1 MSYPKFW
8 KKTNDFLAFF
18 SGSLVMIIA
27 IITAYEAIAR
37 RIFASPTSWT
47 LNAST
52 YILIWTFFLASAY
65 AFQEFGHVSVDMLRD
80 VVDRHDAS
88 KNRMIRRVISTFGYI
103 LTMGYV
109 SVLLLGGYRMTARAL
124 RFSVLTST
132 TTPIPIWLLYVSI
145 IIGAALML
153 VTLLFIVLDLL
164 RKGDKYL

>member
-1 MSYPKFW
+1 MGYPAFW

-27 IITAYEAIAR
+27 VITAYEAIAR

-80 VVDRHDAS
+80 FVDKYDKS
-88 KNRMIRRVISTFGYI
+88 KNRIARRGMSIAGYI
-103 LTMGYV
+103 MTMFYV
-109 SVLLLGGYRMTARAL
+109 GVLLLGGYRMTARAL
-124 RFSVLTST
+124 RFNILTSN
-132 TTPIPIWLLYVSI
+132 TTPIPMWLLYVSI
-145 IIGAALML
+145 VVGAALML
-153 VTLLFIVLDLL
+153 ITLIFIVLDLL
-164 RKGDKYL
+164 KKGGKYL